1 MIIIIL
7 IIILFKINLNKK
19 LLLIMSLFPLQNSF
33 MSAFLLSY
41 FLTFFKWFKKIF
53 FTFEKLRNPPKTP
66 LRPNLDFSPT
76 KPRV

>member
-41 FLTFFKWFKKIF
+41 FLTFFK
-53 FTFEKLRNPPKTP
+53 
-66 LRPNLDFSPT
+66 
-76 KPRV
+76 